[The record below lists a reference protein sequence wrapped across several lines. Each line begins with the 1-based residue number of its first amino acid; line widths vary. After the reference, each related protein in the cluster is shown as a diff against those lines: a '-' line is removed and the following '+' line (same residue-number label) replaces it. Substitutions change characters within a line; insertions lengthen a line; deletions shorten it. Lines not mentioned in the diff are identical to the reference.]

1 MISRTKIL
9 LGCICMIA
17 GLSLSGCNSN
27 LIDSRIASVTP
38 SSSPTLEVTN
48 VILPVTQPG
57 TSVPIQSESNVKTI
71 VKSSDQATAASNNI
85 QQANSIVDKDKSLP
99 AFSSKQPKIMGLA
112 IGEAQEKAIAQHG
125 KPLESYIMEDPAEPI
140 TVYEYEGFSIGFN
153 ADNEIQFVDV
163 SSTKV
168 NPGLSGLR
176 IGQTSNQAIEV
187 LGKPDKNTSYVI
199 SYNTK
204 TAILKLDI
212 DPKTKTIQSIKL
224 FGVDES

>member
-1 MISRTKIL
+1 MTLFSEGRVPMKSGTKIF
-9 LGCICMIA
+9 LGCICIIA

-27 LIDSRIASVTP
+27 LIDNTIALSTP
-38 SSSPTLEVTN
+38 SPTLEAVT
-48 VILPVTQPG
+48 
-57 TSVPIQSESNVKTI
+57 VPITE
-71 VKSSDQATAASNNI
+71 KSGDQATAASNI
-85 QQANSIVDKDKSLP
+85 VQQAKSTETQDTSRS

-112 IGEAQEKAIAQHG
+112 IGELQEKAIVLYG
-125 KPLESYIMEDPAEPI
+125 KPIESYIMEDPTKPI
-140 TVYEYEGFSIGFN
+140 TVYQYEGFSIGFN
-153 ADNEIQFVDV
+153 TANEIQFIDV
-163 SSTKV
+163 SSAKLD
-168 NPGLSGLR
+168 PGLNGLR
-176 IGQTSNQAIEV
+176 LGQSSTQALEV